1 MSDVREPGAKLKPSD
16 DVVARRLDDVVVLIN
31 LATNRMFEL
40 NSTGARVWELIS
52 AGSTLEE
59 VRDAMLREFDVTES
73 DLRAATDSLT
83 EWLTAEGLLEHG
95 NVD

>member
-1 MSDVREPGAKLKPSD
+1 VSDVREPGARLRPSD

-40 NSTGARVWELIS
+40 NATGARVWELIS
-52 AGSTLEE
+52 AGATLEE
-59 VRDAMLREFDVTES
+59 VRDAMLREFDVTEA

-83 EWLTAEGLLEHG
+83 GWLTAEGLLERGH
-95 NVD
+95 VD